1 MKQQSSKHFLSIRIP
16 AQFSS
21 IFCNIFYLFKIKSF
35 HVKVCISKYCLA
47 KHNHSL
53 FLSLSQVHSTLLP
66 LVSLIL
72 FPESYPITHTHVHMN
87 TNMTLDTTVKGSV
100 ILMYLASE
108 KLYERKAKGKCVMAS
123 PLRFSN
129 VNIRES
135 L

>member
-1 MKQQSSKHFLSIRIP
+1 MDSSHLMKQQSSKHFLSIRIP

-72 FPESYPITHTHVHMN
+72 FPQSYPITHTHVHMN
-87 TNMTLDTTVKGSV
+87 TNMTLDTTVKEALSSLC
-100 ILMYLASE
+100 ILLLKNYMRE
-108 KLYERKAKGKCVMAS
+108 KQRG
-123 PLRFSN
+123 N
-129 VNIRES
+129 VS
-135 L
+135 WLVP